1 MYIKHKLFTILSLL
15 SLTSSALFVTAP
27 AYAQGTSGGGG
38 NFFSGF
44 VDFIAQKLGLE
55 KTQVQNVVNEYK
67 TQQKGK
73 MIQNMQD
80 REKKRL
86 DKLVSDGK
94 ITSAQETAII
104 QELKTLK
111 DKYKLGQK
119 TTETPDQR
127 KANMESFQK
136 DLKAWAD
143 SQNIDIKLIEPYGKP
158 VMGKRMGHK
167 GFGMWKGNSQVT
179 PTP

>member
-1 MYIKHKLFTILSLL
+1 MIFIKHKLFTILSLL

-55 KTQVQNVVNEYK
+55 KTQVQTVVNEYK
-67 TQQKGK
+67 TRQKSK
-73 MIQNMQD
+73 MMQNRQD

-86 DKLVSDGK
+86 DDLVSQGK
-94 ITSAQETAII
+94 ITSEQETAII
-104 QELKTLK
+104 NELKSLK
-111 DKYKLGQK
+111 DKYKLGQN
-119 TTETPDQR
+119 TQETLEQR
-127 KANMESFQK
+127 KADMESFQK

-143 SQNIDIKLIEPYGKP
+143 SQKIDIKLIEP
-158 VMGKRMGHK
+158 
-167 GFGMWKGNSQVT
+167 FGGLS
-179 PTP
+179 

>member
-1 MYIKHKLFTILSLL
+1 MIFIKHKLFTILSLL

-67 TQQKGK
+67 TQQKSK
-73 MIQNMQD
+73 MMQNRQD

-86 DKLVSDGK
+86 DDLVSQGK
-94 ITSAQETAII
+94 ITSEQETAII
-104 QELKTLK
+104 NELKSLK
-111 DKYKLGQK
+111 DKYKVGQN
-119 TTETPDQR
+119 TQETLEQR
-127 KANMESFQK
+127 KADMESFQK
-136 DLKAWAD
+136 DLKTWAD
-143 SQNIDIKLIEPYGKP
+143 SQKIDIKLIEPFG
-158 VMGKRMGHK
+158 GIGRGMGHK
-167 GFGMWKGNSQVT
+167 GFGMWKDKLNAT